1 MSDAAAAVQFK
12 ACRYIFIGRLSL
24 FFNIDIYDK
33 LIILNKILNGYGYMT
48 KISTE
53 RFFTQ

>member
-1 MSDAAAAVQFK
+1 MLLLCNLKPVGI
-12 ACRYIFIGRLSL
+12 YLSAGFRC

-53 RFFTQ
+53 TFFTQ

>member
-53 RFFTQ
+53 KFFTQ